1 MSRPNLRLVQA
12 THATRVVD
20 LRPRI
25 DREAELAHLVA
36 AHAAA
41 IDGRHLATHSGDRH
55 YCPDPVCES
64 WSAFQTAVR

>member
-1 MSRPNLRLVQA
+1 MSRPDLRRVPA

-25 DREAELAHLVA
+25 DREAEMAYLVA

-41 IDGRHLATHSGDRH
+41 IDGRHRATHSGDRFR
-55 YCPDPVCES
+55 CPDPVCES
-64 WSAFQTAVR
+64 WSAFQMAVR